1 LGPEINMK
9 TNNFTVYYFVYIL
22 LGLGMSLIGT
32 IFIIIAIL
40 DDLKIGQILI
50 FNGSKWMAIILG
62 IILSLLG
69 VYLIYKAWRINKQIL
84 SKLPILND

>member
-1 LGPEINMK
+1 MK